1 MGRWSLADG
10 REVEVVGLFVD
21 ALHEVTGKSF
31 SGIGHDSVIGDLGV
45 DSLSLMQIVGILE
58 DQVGVTLADEEIARI
73 RTVGDIERLIA
84 AKRTIR
90 Q

>member
-1 MGRWSLADG
+1 M
-10 REVEVVGLFVD
+10 VGLFVN
-21 ALHEVTGKSF
+21 ALHEVKGKSF
-31 SGIGHDSVIGDLGV
+31 PGVSHDSVIGDLGV

-58 DQVGVTLADEEIARI
+58 DQLGVTLADEEISRI

-90 Q
+90 P

>member
-1 MGRWSLADG
+1 MVAEGQAG
-10 REVEVVGLFVD
+10 EVVGLFVN
-21 ALHEVTGKSF
+21 ALHEVTGKSL
-31 SGIGHDSVIGDLGV
+31 SDISRDSVVADLGV

-58 DQVGVTLADEEIARI
+58 DQVGVTLADEEISRI

-84 AKRTIR
+84 AKRTLR